1 MRCDDCGAYCGCRDQ
16 DLCLCEPVCPKCRSV
31 ADTLPA
37 PNKGEEEGDDGR
49 DEQTEKPSQ

>member
-1 MRCDDCGAYCGCRDQ
+1 MRCDDCGAYCACGPK